1 MAKDETEA
9 ERKLREELA
18 KEAARRDKEIKDEQA
33 LAQIRAR
40 AKAAEEKGKKVTKGK
55 EKRGKK

>member
-1 MAKDETEA
+1 MANEETPA

-40 AKAAEEKGKKVTKGK
+40 AKAKEEKGKKTSKK
-55 EKRGKK
+55 DEKRKK